1 MSTYLLLACAGC
13 LAGAMNALVGGGSF
27 VTLPALLAAGL
38 TSVEANASSAVAL
51 YPGGALSAFVYRN
64 GLSSV
69 CGVPLTLLVAAS
81 ISGGCAGALLLLWTP
96 TSVFDR
102 VLPWLLLLATVMLAF
117 GSRLAPVG
125 RTRGSRH
132 ERLTVVSVQFM
143 LGIYGGYFGGA
154 VGIMMLAAWSMLG
167 ESDLKALSAPR
178 TLLVSAANTAAI
190 VCLIAGGVV
199 HWPEA
204 APVCGGALIGGY
216 AGARVGQRL
225 PSLLVRVVTV
235 GLTVSMTLLFFWRA
249 YW

>member
-1 MSTYLLLACAGC
+1 MNKYLLLACAGC

-51 YPGGALSAFVYRN
+51 YPGGAVSAFVYRN

-69 CGVPLTLLVAAS
+69 GGVPLTLLVAAS

-102 VLPWLLLLATVMLAF
+102 VLPWLLLSATVMLAF
-117 GSRLAPVG
+117 GSRIARLG
-125 RTRGSRH
+125 GTRGHRS
-132 ERLTVVSVQFM
+132 ERLTVVSVQFI

-167 ESDLKALSAPR
+167 EADLKALSAPR
-178 TLLVSAANTAAI
+178 TLLVTAANTAAI
-190 VCLIAGGVV
+190 VCLMIGGVV
-199 HWPEA
+199 HWLEA
-204 APVCGGALIGGY
+204 APVCGGALVGGY
-216 AGARVGQRL
+216 AGARVGQHL
-225 PSLLVRVVTV
+225 PPLFVRIVTI
-235 GLTVSMTLLFFWRA
+235 GLTVSMTLVFFWRA
-249 YW
+249 YR

>member
-1 MSTYLLLACAGC
+1 
-13 LAGAMNALVGGGSF
+13 MNALVGGGSF
-27 VTLPALLAAGL
+27 VTLPTLLAAGL

-81 ISGGCAGALLLLWTP
+81 VSGGCAGALLLLWTP

-102 VLPWLLLLATVMLAF
+102 LLPWLLLLATVMLAF

-125 RTRGSRH
+125 GTRGGRS
-132 ERLTVVSVQFM
+132 ERLTVVSAQFI

-154 VGIMMLAAWSMLG
+154 VGIMMLATWGMLG
-167 ESDLKALSAPR
+167 ARDLKALSAPR
-178 TLLVSAANTAAI
+178 TLLVTAANTAAI
-190 VCLIAGGVV
+190 VCLMIGGVV

-204 APVCGGALIGGY
+204 APVCGGALVGGY

-235 GLTVSMTLLFFWRA
+235 GLTVSMTLLFFRRA